1 MDFLLKKCIGDNSTI
16 FCKKNHY
23 FKKVEDGFLEMN
35 TTDFF
40 NVVQHHQ
47 ELVRVW
53 CNWVCPREMA
63 CDLHVQ
69 LEKLNDF
76 AEYVR
81 EKNLNETMKI
91 NKIGFFYDKDEDK
104 KVFWLTK
111 IVALE
116 KKTVSKRGH
125 FKVEISFFIVFFL
138 NSISD

>member
-1 MDFLLKKCIGDNSTI
+1 
-16 FCKKNHY
+16 
-23 FKKVEDGFLEMN
+23 
-35 TTDFF
+35 
-40 NVVQHHQ
+40 
-47 ELVRVW
+47 
-53 CNWVCPREMA
+53 MA

>member
-1 MDFLLKKCIGDNSTI
+1 
-16 FCKKNHY
+16 
-23 FKKVEDGFLEMN
+23 
-35 TTDFF
+35 
-40 NVVQHHQ
+40 
-47 ELVRVW
+47 
-53 CNWVCPREMA
+53 MA

-116 KKTVSKRGH
+116 KKNSVQKRP
-125 FKVEISFFIVFFL
+125 L
-138 NSISD
+138 